1 MLKIAR
7 VLLLSLLLIFWFL
20 FGLLLCLVRPRHP
33 NNVYVFARMY
43 HAVCPLI
50 GLRVKVTVADEV
62 KSVGPAVYVCNHQSN
77 FDIFTVTGAVQP
89 GVVAVGK
96 KSLLWLPL
104 FGLIFWLS
112 GNVLIDRSNRS
123 RAIGTIGQVV
133 DRIKNRG
140 TSIWMFPEGTRS
152 KGRGLLPFKAG
163 AFHTAVQAE
172 VPVVPIVCSS
182 YFGQIDLNRWDNGE
196 VLVEVMAPVCSKEH
210 GAAGIRELSEVC
222 RARMEAKLAEL
233 DSKLGHSHA
242 V

>member
-1 MLKIAR
+1 MAVNNAAGVDVAGALRQPAKWR
-7 VLLLSLLLIFWFL
+7 LGGVLWLL
-20 FGLLLCLVRPRHP
+20 G
-33 NNVYVFARMY
+33 M
-43 HAVCPLI
+43 
-50 GLRVKVTVADEV
+50 
-62 KSVGPAVYVCNHQSN
+62 
-77 FDIFTVTGAVQP
+77 P

-96 KSLLWLPL
+96 KSLLWLPF

-133 DRIKNRG
+133 DRIKHHG

-152 KGRGLLPFKAG
+152 QGRGLLPFKAG

-182 YFGQIDLNRWDNGE
+182 YFGQVDLNRWDNGE

-210 GAAGIRELSEVC
+210 GASGIRDLSDTC

-242 V
+242 A

>member
-1 MLKIAR
+1 MLKLAR
-7 VLLLSLLLIFWFL
+7 VLLLGLLLIFWFL

-50 GLRVKVTVADEV
+50 GLKVRVTVADEV

-77 FDIFTVTGAVQP
+77 YDIFTVTGAVQP

-96 KSLLWLPL
+96 KSLLWLPF

-133 DRIKNRG
+133 ERIKNRG
-140 TSIWMFPEGTRS
+140 TSIWMFPEGPAPRDAACCRS
-152 KGRGLLPFKAG
+152 RRAPSIPQYRQRCRWCPSFAPATSARSISTAG
-163 AFHTAVQAE
+163 TTAR
-172 VPVVPIVCSS
+172 CC
-182 YFGQIDLNRWDNGE
+182 W
-196 VLVEVMAPVCSKEH
+196 K
-210 GAAGIRELSEVC
+210 
-222 RARMEAKLAEL
+222 
-233 DSKLGHSHA
+233 
-242 V
+242 

>member
-7 VLLLSLLLIFWFL
+7 VLLLGLLLIFWFL

-152 KGRGLLPFKAG
+152 QGRGLLPFKAG

-182 YFGQIDLNRWDNGE
+182 YFGQVDLNRWDNGE
-196 VLVEVMAPVCSKEH
+196 VLVEVMAPVCSKAFAISPIP
-210 GAAGIRELSEVC
+210 AAPGWRPS
-222 RARMEAKLAEL
+222 
-233 DSKLGHSHA
+233 
-242 V
+242 

>member
-1 MLKIAR
+1 M
-7 VLLLSLLLIFWFL
+7 
-20 FGLLLCLVRPRHP
+20 
-33 NNVYVFARMY
+33 
-43 HAVCPLI
+43 
-50 GLRVKVTVADEV
+50 
-62 KSVGPAVYVCNHQSN
+62 
-77 FDIFTVTGAVQP
+77 TGAVQP

-96 KSLLWLPL
+96 KSLLWLPF

-133 DRIKNRG
+133 ERIKNRG

-196 VLVEVMAPVCSKEH
+196 VLLEVMARS
-210 GAAGIRELSEVC
+210 AARSTVPPAFAISQIPAVPGWRPSWPSWTASSVIPGPLEYTADCMREPPAPFFIGEITTGSVFFATKTILKIPDKTSSIC
-222 RARMEAKLAEL
+222 K
-233 DSKLGHSHA
+233 
-242 V
+242 

>member
-1 MLKIAR
+1 
-7 VLLLSLLLIFWFL
+7 
-20 FGLLLCLVRPRHP
+20 
-33 NNVYVFARMY
+33 MY

-50 GLRVKVTVADEV
+50 GLKVRVTVADEV

-77 FDIFTVTGAVQP
+77 YDIFTVTGAVQP

-96 KSLLWLPL
+96 KSLLWLPF

-133 DRIKNRG
+133 ERIRIAAPPSG
-140 TSIWMFPEGTRS
+140 CSRRTRS
-152 KGRGLLPFKAG
+152 RGAACCRSRRAPS
-163 AFHTAVQAE
+163 TAVQAE

-196 VLVEVMAPVCSKEH
+196 VLL
-210 GAAGIRELSEVC
+210 R
-222 RARMEAKLAEL
+222 
-233 DSKLGHSHA
+233 
-242 V
+242 

>member
-1 MLKIAR
+1 MLKLAR
-7 VLLLSLLLIFWFL
+7 ILLLGLLLIVWFVL
-20 FGLLLCLVRPRHP
+20 ALLLCLVRPRHP
-33 NNVYVFARMY
+33 NNVFVFARMY
-43 HAVCPLI
+43 HAVCPLL
-50 GLRVKVTVADEV
+50 GLKVRVTIPDEV

-77 FDIFTVTGAVQP
+77 FDIFTVTGAVMP

-96 KSLLWLPL
+96 KSLLWLPF

-133 DRIKNRG
+133 NRIKGRG

-152 KGRGLLPFKAG
+152 QGRGLLPFKAG

-182 YFGQIDLNRWDNGE
+182 YFGQVDLNRWDNGE
-196 VLVEVMAPVCSKEH
+196 VLLEMLPPLCSKEH
-210 GAAGIRELSEVC
+210 GAAGIRELSEHC
-222 RARMEAKLAEL
+222 RQQMEAKLAQL
-233 DSKLGHSHA
+233 DEA
-242 V
+242 VARQRAA